1 MRRFTLLAALLAL
14 ALPIVAHAQ
23 QDSSRTQGMSA
34 ANPAFSAMVKET
46 RKFTIGAIDKASRV
60 VTVKNAKGDTM
71 SVVCGDEVKN
81 FAQLK
86 VSDVVTTTYTEAL
99 TIHVEGAGE
108 AEATSETMTSR
119 AKPGEKPSGSIVQ
132 RETVKAKITAIDKV
146 KGTATLQTMSGEH
159 FTVTADD
166 KANLDKVQ
174 VGNAV
179 VVTYTVVNAIAVTKP
194 TSSKSTAKTK
204 G

>member
-1 MRRFTLLAALLAL
+1 MRRFTWLAALLAL
-14 ALPIVAHAQ
+14 ALPIAAIAQ
-23 QDSSRTQGMSA
+23 EGASTSK
-34 ANPAFSAMVKET
+34 PAFSAMVKET
-46 RKFTIGAIDKASRV
+46 KTFTLTAIDKPGRV
-60 VTVKNAKGDTM
+60 VTIKNASGDTI
-71 SVVCGDEVKN
+71 SIECGPEVKN

-86 VSDVVTTTYTEAL
+86 VGDVVKTTYTEAL
-99 TIHVEGAGE
+99 TVHVEGAGE
-108 AEATSETMTSR
+108 PEATSETMTAR
-119 AKPGEKPSGSIVQ
+119 AKEGEKPGGSIME
-132 RETVKAKITAIDKV
+132 RTTVKAKITAIDKT

-179 VVTYTVVNAIAVTKP
+179 VVTYTVAHAIAVTKP
-194 TSSKSTAKTK
+194 TASKSAAKTK

>member
-1 MRRFTLLAALLAL
+1 MRRFTMIAAVLVL
-14 ALPIVAHAQ
+14 ALPLTARAQ
-23 QDSSRTQGMSA
+23 EGTSA
-34 ANPAFSAMVKET
+34 AKPAFSAMVKET
-46 RKFTIGAIDKASRV
+46 KKFTLTAIDKPGRV
-60 VTVKNAKGDTM
+60 VTIKNAAGDTI
-71 SVVCGDEVKN
+71 SIECGPEVKN

-86 VSDVVTTTYTEAL
+86 VGDVVKTTYTEAL
-99 TIHVEGAGE
+99 TVHVEGAGE
-108 AEATSETMTSR
+108 PEATSETMTAR
-119 AKPGEKPSGSIVQ
+119 AKEGEKPSGSIIE
-132 RETVKAKITAIDKV
+132 RTTVKAKITAIDKA

-179 VVTYTVVNAIAVTKP
+179 VVTYTVAHAIAVTKP
-194 TSSKSTAKTK
+194 TTAKPTTKTK

>member
-1 MRRFTLLAALLAL
+1 MRRFTVLAALLAL
-14 ALPIVAHAQ
+14 ALPIAARAQ
-23 QDSSRTQGMSA
+23 DTSK
-34 ANPAFSAMVKET
+34 PAFSAMVKET
-46 RKFTIGAIDKASRV
+46 KKFTISAIDKAQRV

-71 SVVCGDEVKN
+71 SVLCGDEVKN

-86 VSDVVTTTYTEAL
+86 VGDEVKTVYTEAL
-99 TIHVEGAGE
+99 TVHVEGAGE
-108 AEATSETMTSR
+108 PEATTETMTGT
-119 AKPGEKPSGSIVQ
+119 AKPGEKPSASIVD
-132 RETVKAKITAIDKV
+132 RTTVKAKITAIDKM
-146 KGTATLQTMSGEH
+146 KGTATLQTMTGEH

-179 VVTYTVVNAIAVTKP
+179 VLTYTVAHAISVSKP
-194 TSSKSTAKTK
+194 TASKPAAKTK

>member
-1 MRRFTLLAALLAL
+1 MRRFTLLATLLAL
-14 ALPIVAHAQ
+14 ALPIAASAQ
-23 QDSSRTQGMSA
+23 EGASA
-34 ANPAFSAMVKET
+34 SKPAFSAMVKET
-46 RKFTIGAIDKASRV
+46 KKFTLTAIDKPGRV
-60 VTVKNAKGDTM
+60 VTIKSASGDTI
-71 SVVCGDEVKN
+71 SIECGPEVKN

-86 VSDVVTTTYTEAL
+86 VGDVVKTTYTEAL

-108 AEATSETMTSR
+108 PEATSETMTSQ
-119 AKPGEKPSGSIVQ
+119 AKVGEMPAAGIME
-132 RETVKAKITAIDKV
+132 RTTVKAKITAIDKT

-179 VVTYTVVNAIAVTKP
+179 VVTYTVAHAIAVSKP
-194 TSSKSTAKTK
+194 TASKPATKTK